1 MNRETTR
8 QATNLRQ
15 ASGPGFYPQAL
26 ENAPPA
32 GALDPISAVT
42 AWNPYDFY
50 SDLTGRRPIYYDET
64 LGMWVASSADVVE
77 SILRCSSFRVRPM
90 EEAVPKPL
98 KGTRVGEVFADL
110 VRMQDGERQALL
122 KRAVCGALAPV
133 DTRGLTLRSETWM
146 QHLFAAFP
154 RDGAGVFTPDIAYSL
169 PVYVLGSL
177 LGVPSNLLPDCVNW
191 TDGFVRAIAPGSTPE
206 EIARGSAASDALM
219 GLFQQ
224 LLQQA
229 QFPDYKNPR
238 GVPGNAGLLS
248 SFARSTCRHAGHDE
262 GAIIANA
269 IGFLSQ
275 SYDATAGL
283 IGNTMVALAKRP
295 GLRGRIEA
303 DPGLLSA
310 VISEVAR
317 HDSPVQNTRRFLAAD
332 TEIAGHE
339 MRAGDAV
346 LLILAA
352 ANRDPAANPDPA
364 GFDPARP
371 DPVLFTFSAGA
382 HLCPGAHMALAL
394 AEGAVRQILASPI
407 SLDSLVCGFSYRPS
421 QNGRIPLLNW
431 QGT

>member
-8 QATNLRQ
+8 CETNLRQ
-15 ASGPGFYPQAL
+15 TPGPGFYPQAL
-26 ENAPPA
+26 ENAAPTE
-32 GALDPISAVT
+32 ALEPISAAT
-42 AWNPYDFY
+42 ARDPYDFY
-50 SDLTGRRPIYYDET
+50 SDLTARRPLYYDET
-64 LGMWVASSADVVE
+64 LKMWVASSADAVE
-77 SILRCSSFRVRPM
+77 SILRGKSFRVRPVD
-90 EEAVPKPL
+90 EVVPKTL
-98 KGTRVGEVFADL
+98 TGTRVGEIFADL
-110 VRMQDGERQALL
+110 VRMQDGERHALL
-122 KRAVCGALAPV
+122 KRSVCGALAPV
-133 DTRGLTLRSETWM
+133 DTRGLMLRSEAWI
-146 QHLFAAFP
+146 QHLLAAFP
-154 RDGAGVFTPDIAYSL
+154 RDGAGDSAPDIAYCL

-177 LGVPSNLLPDCVNW
+177 LGVPSDLLPSCVRW
-191 TDGFVRAIAPGSTPE
+191 TDDFVRSIAPGGTPE
-206 EIARGSAASDALM
+206 EIARGSAATDALV

-224 LLQQA
+224 MLQQA
-229 QFPDYKNPR
+229 QFPDYKNPK
-238 GVPGNAGLLS
+238 GMPGNGGLLS

-295 GLRGRIEA
+295 GLRRRLEA
-303 DPGLLSA
+303 KPGGLSA
-310 VISEVAR
+310 FISEVAR

-332 TEIAGHE
+332 SKIAGHE

-346 LLILAA
+346 LLLQAA

-364 GFDPARP
+364 HFDTSRP
-371 DPVLFTFSAGA
+371 EPVLFTFSAGA

-407 SLDSLVCGFSYRPS
+407 SLDALVDGFSYRPS

-431 QGT
+431 QAV